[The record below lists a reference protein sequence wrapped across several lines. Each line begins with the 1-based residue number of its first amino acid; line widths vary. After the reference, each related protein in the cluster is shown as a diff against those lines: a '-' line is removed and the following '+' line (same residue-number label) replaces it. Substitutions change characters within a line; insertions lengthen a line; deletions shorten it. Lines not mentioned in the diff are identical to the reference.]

1 MKCFATISQQLN
13 PSSSDL
19 VIIVFFCNQH
29 DTLVEKPDN
38 NVYFPHGTEYKDTLE
53 TLKYLTADIFSF
65 DLQEKDEQIQ
75 VT

>member
-1 MKCFATISQQLN
+1 M
-13 PSSSDL
+13 
-19 VIIVFFCNQH
+19 
-29 DTLVEKPDN
+29 EKPDN